1 MFGEKELDYAPNN
14 ATETKEVLTGN
25 GKTRY
30 WKCLVCGEIFE
41 SPVCPEVCPVCGAGK
56 EQFIEVEMD
65 TFEKNDTDDNFVIIG
80 NGAAG
85 FYAAKTIRE
94 INSTASVKLLSSEEV
109 SSYSRPNLSDL
120 LNEEMNLDTFYL
132 AKSSWYKENNIEELL
147 GVTVTSIDKDAK
159 K

>member
-1 MFGEKELDYAPNN
+1 MELLDS
-14 ATETKEVLTGN
+14 
-25 GKTRY
+25 
-30 WKCLVCGEIFE
+30 IF
-41 SPVCPEVCPVCGAGK
+41 
-56 EQFIEVEMD
+56 
-65 TFEKNDTDDNFVIIG
+65 
-80 NGAAG
+80 
-85 FYAAKTIRE
+85 AKTIRE

>member
-1 MFGEKELDYAPNN
+1 
-14 ATETKEVLTGN
+14 
-25 GKTRY
+25 
-30 WKCLVCGEIFE
+30 
-41 SPVCPEVCPVCGAGK
+41 
-56 EQFIEVEMD
+56 MD

-132 AKSSWYKENNIEELL
+132 AKSSWYKE
-147 GVTVTSIDKDAK
+147 K
-159 K
+159 